1 MKIATTIAKGMSLVG
16 IWFMLNSLQTTVF
29 GQNLSN
35 VHCRL
40 TPSNSEKSA
49 LLSMSNLDGKKVTLV
64 IKDQTGTSVLKE
76 EIEGKNHYASILN
89 LNKLESGQYTFS
101 YAVDGVE
108 RSSKLLVGDSTLE
121 VLHPEK
127 LSKYHKPLHCR
138 IADRKVDVFA
148 DNENTESLKIRIYDQ
163 EGNLVF
169 SGKYK
174 DDDASQQIKRL
185 DLSKLSSGEYTI
197 AVLKGKNM
205 FTGYISIN

>member
-1 MKIATTIAKGMSLVG
+1 MKIATTIAKSMGLIG

-29 GQNLSN
+29 GQDLSN

-49 LLSMSNLDGKKVTLV
+49 LLSMSNLDGKKVNLT
-64 IKDQTGTSVLKE
+64 IKDQNGSTVLNE

-89 LNKLESGQYTFS
+89 LSKLSPGQYTFS
-101 YAVDGVE
+101 YAVEGVE
-108 RSSKLLVGDSTLE
+108 RSSKITVGDSTLV

-138 IADRKVDVFA
+138 ITERKVDVFA

-163 EGNLVF
+163 AGNLVF
-169 SGKYK
+169 SAKYK

-185 DLSKLSSGEYTI
+185 DLSKLAAGDYVI
-197 AVLKGKNM
+197 AVLKGKNT
-205 FTGYISIN
+205 FTGQISIN